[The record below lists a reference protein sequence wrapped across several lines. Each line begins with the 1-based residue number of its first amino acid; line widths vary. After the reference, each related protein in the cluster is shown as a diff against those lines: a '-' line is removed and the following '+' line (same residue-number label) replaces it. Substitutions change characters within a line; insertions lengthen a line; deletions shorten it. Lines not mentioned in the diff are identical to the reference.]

1 MRTCCGRAA
10 KSQPNCAKRMESAWS
25 SFPLSKHPTP
35 YDSASKLDALH
46 TLRVAVHPQEPS
58 QLASILDYGNAMYA
72 EANKLGMIVRHESMG

>member
-1 MRTCCGRAA
+1 LL
-10 KSQPNCAKRMESAWS
+10 
-25 SFPLSKHPTP
+25 PLSKHPTP